1 MTSKRRWWALGLEA
15 EHAGTVRGARPAGWL
30 RHVVF
35 GALVVNLITVSCL
48 MASATAHAQ
57 GGERPVRIVAFG
69 DSLTAGY
76 LLPPGDSFP
85 AQLERALKA
94 RGHRVEVANAGVSG
108 DTTAAG
114 RDRLAWSIPDDADA
128 VILELGAN
136 DALRALDPKAARANL
151 VAILDELKRR
161 RLDVLIA
168 GMRAPRNL
176 GPEYVDAFDR
186 IFPELAARYDALLYP
201 FFLERI
207 ALKADL
213 NLSDGIHP
221 NARGVAEIVA
231 DILPQVE
238 ALIARV
244 KARRAR
250 SG

>member
-1 MTSKRRWWALGLEA
+1 MTSKRRRWGFNPEWTGYSSRPTAWLRQV
-15 EHAGTVRGARPAGWL
+15 VRGAVL
-30 RHVVF
+30 
-35 GALVVNLITVSCL
+35 VNLLTVSCFL
-48 MASATAHAQ
+48 AVAAHAQ

-76 LLPPGDSFP
+76 MLPPGDSFP

-94 RGHRVEVANAGVSG
+94 RGHIIEVANAGVSG

-114 RDRLAWSIPDDADA
+114 RDRLAWSMPDDADA

-136 DALRALDPKAARANL
+136 DALRGLDPKAARANL

-161 RLDVLIA
+161 QLDVLIA

-186 IFPELAARYDALLYP
+186 IFPELAARYEALLYP

-207 ALKADL
+207 ALKGEF
-213 NLSDGIHP
+213 NLADGIHP